1 MKKTQIIFLIVGI
14 VLIAVFYTLPMI
26 VVDNNSDEVVM
37 EEDDLGNSLS
47 FEEQHGS
54 SLSPEAQAMIERLK
68 GEMDSEESKEKIATF
83 ADSTAVIYAEKGKLD
98 SAAYFYSLAA
108 ENFPGEERW
117 EKAGNAFYEAFGF
130 SMDDGK
136 TQDLAA
142 QARLFLNKVL
152 EQNPDRLD
160 LKTKVAMTYIS
171 SANPMQGITMLREI
185 LEQDPKN
192 ESALFNMG
200 VLSMQSGQYKRAVE
214 RFEELILH
222 YPSNIEGQFYLGVSY
237 FESNQKNKAK
247 KQFESLKPLTSDPQ
261 IQTGIENYLE
271 RL

>member
-1 MKKTQIIFLIVGI
+1 MKKTQIIFLTFGI
-14 VLIAVFYTLPMI
+14 ILIAVLYTLPTI
-26 VVDNNSDEVVM
+26 VVDNDSDGVIM
-37 EEDDLGNSLS
+37 EENDLGNSLS
-47 FEEQHGS
+47 FDEQHSS

-68 GEMDSEESKEKIATF
+68 GEMDLEENKEKLAIF
-83 ADSTAVIYAEKGKLD
+83 ADSTAAIYAEKGKLD
-98 SAAYFYSLAA
+98 SAAYFYGLVADNLPS
-108 ENFPGEERW
+108 EEKW
-117 EKAGNAFYEAFGF
+117 EVAGNAYYEAFGF
-130 SMDDGK
+130 SMDEGK
-136 TQDLAA
+136 TQNLASKT
-142 QARLFLNKVL
+142 RLYLNKVL
-152 EQNPDRLD
+152 EKNPERLD
-160 LKTKVAMTYIS
+160 LKTKVAMTYVS

-185 LEQDPKN
+185 LEQDPTN

-214 RFEELILH
+214 RFEELVSH

-247 KQFESLKPLTSDPQ
+247 KQFENLKPLTTDPQ